1 MIFEMKLNEME
12 KISIPTKD
20 TYKTTNFE
28 KYNLKELKYISK
40 NYKLKT
46 SLRKDVLITNLKNL
60 FLQNEKI
67 INIQKM
73 FRGWIVRLW
82 LKTHGPEL
90 KNRNCVN
97 DSDFLTMESINEID
111 VTHFFSYQDENE
123 RHSYG
128 FNVLSFYHLI
138 KNSKNNEVFNPYNRK
153 IIDNTVIGQLHKML
167 RLSKIL
173 NIDINLILEN
183 NVDVDKKIEFRSLD
197 LFQSINELGNYSNHL
212 WFNNLQKLQLIKFIR
227 ELNDIWC
234 YRTQLSRE
242 IQQKI
247 CPRGNPFRHINFF
260 RIRDETFD
268 ILRDKILII
277 MEEMVYSGIDTD
289 SKALGCYYILGAL
302 TLVSPHAAAALP
314 WLYETFF

>member
-1 MIFEMKLNEME
+1 ME
-12 KISIPTKD
+12 LVVPTCE
-20 TYKTTNFE
+20 TYKGIVFE

-40 NYKLKT
+40 FYKLKI
-46 SLRKDVLITNLKNL
+46 SFKKDVLIDNIKKM
-60 FLQNEKI
+60 FLQRENI
-67 INIQKM
+67 TNIQKI
-73 FRGWIVRLW
+73 FRGWLVRLW
-82 LKTHGPEL
+82 CKSHGPEF

-97 DSDFLTMESINEID
+97 DVDFLTMENIRTIEPPY
-111 VTHFFSYQDENE
+111 FFSYRDENE
-123 RHSYG
+123 KYSYG
-128 FNVLSFYHLI
+128 FNVLSFYHLV
-138 KNSKNNEVFNPYNRK
+138 KNSKKEVFNPYNRK
-153 IIDNTVIGQLHKML
+153 NIDDRILNQMDKML

-173 NIDINLILEN
+173 KIDINLSLEN
-183 NVDVDKKIEFRSLD
+183 EVDVDKKVDFRSLD

-212 WFNNLQKLQLIKFIR
+212 WFNSLQTIQLIKFIR

-260 RIRDETFD
+260 RIRDETPE
-268 ILRDKILII
+268 ILKNKILTI
-277 MEEMVYSGIDTD
+277 MEEMVYSGVDND

-302 TLVSPHAAAALP
+302 TLVNPQAALALP

>member
-1 MIFEMKLNEME
+1 ME
-12 KISIPTKD
+12 LVVPTCE
-20 TYKTTNFE
+20 TYKGIVFE

-40 NYKLKT
+40 FYKLKI
-46 SLRKDVLITNLKNL
+46 SFKKDVLIDNIKKM
-60 FLQNEKI
+60 FLQRENI
-67 INIQKM
+67 TNIQKI
-73 FRGWIVRLW
+73 FRGWLVRLW
-82 LKTHGPEL
+82 CKSHGPEL

-97 DSDFLTMESINEID
+97 DVDFLTMENIRTIEPSY
-111 VTHFFSYQDENE
+111 FFSYRDENE
-123 RHSYG
+123 KYSYG
-128 FNVLSFYHLI
+128 FNVLSFYHLV
-138 KNSKNNEVFNPYNRK
+138 KNSKKEVFNPYNRK
-153 IIDNTVIGQLHKML
+153 NIDDRILNQMDKML

-173 NIDINLILEN
+173 KIDINLSLEN
-183 NVDVDKKIEFRSLD
+183 EVDVDKKVDFRSLD

-212 WFNNLQKLQLIKFIR
+212 WFNNLQTIQLIKFIR

-260 RIRDETFD
+260 RIRDETPE
-268 ILRDKILII
+268 ILKNKILTI
-277 MEEMVYSGIDTD
+277 MEEMVYSGVDND

-302 TLVSPHAAAALP
+302 TLVSPQAALALP

>member
-1 MIFEMKLNEME
+1 ME
-12 KISIPTKD
+12 VIVPTRE
-20 TYKTTNFE
+20 TYRGIAFE

-40 NYKLKT
+40 FYKLKI
-46 SLRKDVLITNLKNL
+46 SFKKDVLIDNIKKMFLKGEN
-60 FLQNEKI
+60 I
-67 INIQKM
+67 TIIQKI

-82 LKTHGPEL
+82 YNSHGPEF

-97 DSDFLTMESINEID
+97 DLDFLTMENIRTIEAPY
-111 VTHFFSYQDENE
+111 FFSYRDENE
-123 RHSYG
+123 KYSYG
-128 FNVLSFYHLI
+128 FNVLSFYHLV
-138 KNSKNNEVFNPYNRK
+138 KNSKKEVFNPYNRK
-153 IIDNTVIGQLHKML
+153 IIDDRILNQMDKML

-173 NIDINLILEN
+173 KIEINLVLEN
-183 NVDVDKKIEFRSLD
+183 EVNVEKKADFRSLD

-212 WFNNLQKLQLIKFIR
+212 WFNNLQTVQLIKFIR

-260 RIRDETFD
+260 RIRDETPE
-268 ILRDKILII
+268 ILKNKILTI
-277 MEEMVYSGIDTD
+277 MEEMVYSGIDND

-302 TLVSPHAAAALP
+302 TLVSHSAAIALP

>member
-1 MIFEMKLNEME
+1 ME
-12 KISIPTKD
+12 LIVPTCE
-20 TYKTTNFE
+20 TYKGIVFE

-40 NYKLKT
+40 FYKLKI
-46 SLRKDVLITNLKNL
+46 SFKKDVLIDNIKKM
-60 FLQNEKI
+60 FLQRENI
-67 INIQKM
+67 TSIQKI
-73 FRGWIVRLW
+73 FRGWLVRLW
-82 LKTHGPEL
+82 YKSHGPEF

-97 DSDFLTMESINEID
+97 DVDFLTMENIQTIEPPY
-111 VTHFFSYQDENE
+111 FFSYRDENE
-123 RHSYG
+123 KYSYG
-128 FNVLSFYHLI
+128 FNVLSFYHLV
-138 KNSKNNEVFNPYNRK
+138 KNSKKEVFNPYNRK
-153 IIDNTVIGQLHKML
+153 NIDDRILNQMDKML

-173 NIDINLILEN
+173 KIEINLSLEN
-183 NVDVDKKIEFRSLD
+183 EVDVDKKVDFRSLD

-212 WFNNLQKLQLIKFIR
+212 WFNNLQTIQLIKFVR

-260 RIRDETFD
+260 RIRDETPE
-268 ILRDKILII
+268 ILKNKILTI
-277 MEEMVYSGIDTD
+277 MEEMVYSGVDND

-302 TLVSPHAAAALP
+302 TLVNPQAALALP